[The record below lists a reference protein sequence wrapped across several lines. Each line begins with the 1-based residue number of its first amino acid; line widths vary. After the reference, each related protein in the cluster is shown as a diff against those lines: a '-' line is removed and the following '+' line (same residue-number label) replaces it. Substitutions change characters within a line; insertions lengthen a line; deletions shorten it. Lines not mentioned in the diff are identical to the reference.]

1 MVKIITDERA
11 KEILEESRSSS
22 DNFRVRY
29 YRLNEDDG
37 QKVIE
42 FITPIYEVETN
53 DEDLLGRIWEY
64 EWSKNEA
71 KVLMDGKEIIW
82 GFGGPKSPNLRIF
95 LRALTT
101 NNIKMTDLPGTIW
114 SAQRTGK
121 WDYEYKLIGR
131 KDKTSKKILK
141 LTDIL
146 IAGRYDENFKIN
158 NPLLSSLNQKI
169 LFLSNRYSIDDIN
182 SSDTEIIID
191 KQGNLILSGV
201 GVKFEHV
208 S

>member
-131 KDKTSKKILK
+131 KDKTSKKQ
-141 LTDIL
+141 
-146 IAGRYDENFKIN
+146 
-158 NPLLSSLNQKI
+158 SSK
-169 LFLSNRYSIDDIN
+169 
-182 SSDTEIIID
+182 
-191 KQGNLILSGV
+191 
-201 GVKFEHV
+201 
-208 S
+208 